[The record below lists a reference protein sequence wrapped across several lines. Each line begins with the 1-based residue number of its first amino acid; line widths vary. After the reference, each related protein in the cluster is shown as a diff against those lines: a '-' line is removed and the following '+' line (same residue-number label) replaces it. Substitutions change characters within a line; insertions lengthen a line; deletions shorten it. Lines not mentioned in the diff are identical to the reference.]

1 MNPVLAS
8 TAIGL
13 LAAWP
18 ASGLGWTLGKIA
30 DAVTQDPTPR
40 ARAWNT
46 ARALPGLVLGLT
58 VAGSALPAD
67 TTAPVVEILTAS
79 PFVATAGAVVDG
91 VIARGPTAPNLIE
104 AAGGLLI
111 VAALAGLGQAATRQ
125 LLGRRRLARI
135 VGRARPASTD
145 LTLAVWRIARS
156 LDVRQPPVLV
166 SAEVDQPLLAGLF
179 EPAILLPAAL
189 VESLDADQLVTIC
202 AHELGHLKRGDNWRL
217 LVEHLMAGLF
227 WMVPPVAV
235 LRARAAAVREELC
248 DRIALDGA
256 PLATRRGY
264 AESLVEVLRARAAPT
279 LHPAFTGKERTQIA
293 MRLKAILEPRQ
304 AAGPMRRAV
313 LILTGLAA
321 LIGAG
326 AGSFALAQ
334 QGDGGRGGSHSVTT
348 ITSTEGQQRIRI
360 SSDYIRVTNTEVDD
374 GVVKIGRGQS
384 ATYHGNVQVRGR
396 LKAPKT
402 IVLLGGKAPPAGFDP
417 TKLPKG
423 AIDQIE
429 LTNFETDG
437 RAWVQLNIILARSL

>member
-1 MNPVLAS
+1 VNPVLAS

-58 VAGSALPAD
+58 IAGSALPAD

-79 PFVATAGAVVDG
+79 RFVATAGAVVDG
-91 VIARGPTAPNLIE
+91 VVARGPTGPNLIE

-111 VAALAGLGQAATRQ
+111 VAALVGLGQAVTRQ

-145 LTLAVWRIARS
+145 LTLAVWRIARN

-166 SAEVDQPLLAGLF
+166 SAEVDQPLLAGLS
-179 EPAILLPAAL
+179 EPVILLPAAL
-189 VESLDADQLVTIC
+189 ARDLDTDRLVTIC

-227 WMVPPVAV
+227 WMVPPVSA
-235 LRARAAAVREELC
+235 LRARAAAVREEIC

-256 PLATRRGY
+256 PLETRRGY

-279 LHPAFTGKERTQIA
+279 LHPAFTGKESTQIA
-293 MRLKAILEPRQ
+293 MRLKAILDPRPS
-304 AAGPMRRAV
+304 APLHRRVMLTVAGV
-313 LILTGLAA
+313 IA
-321 LIGAG
+321 LGFAG
-326 AGSFALAQ
+326 ASSLALAHQ
-334 QGDGGRGGSHSVTT
+334 DGLGRISAETT
-348 ITSTEGQQRIRI
+348 ITSTDGPQRFQI
-360 SSDYIRVTNTEVDD
+360 SSDYIVLPKQKAGNERLQ
-374 GVVKIGRGQS
+374 IGQGQFS
-384 ATYHGNVQVRGR
+384 TFHGDVQIKGR
-396 LKAPKT
+396 LQAPQAV
-402 IVLLGGKAPPAGFDP
+402 VLLDGKTPPAGFDP
-417 TKLPKG
+417 TTLPKG
-423 AIDQIE
+423 AIDRVE
-429 LTNFETDG
+429 LTTFKTGDKA
-437 RAWVQLNIILARSL
+437 RFQLNVILAKTL